1 MDALTEKYNRPGPRY
16 TSYPTAVEFDDR
28 VEKKAYAGALREAAK
43 SVDDPWSVYVHIPF
57 CEKRCT
63 FCACAVI
70 STSQHDRVAPAYV
83 KALKQEL
90 ALTRALTRG
99 RDTVAQL
106 HLGGGTPTYLAPELL
121 DELLAELFREFE
133 VLSDAE
139 LSAEVDPRVTS
150 EAHLDVLARYGF
162 NRLSMGVQD
171 LDAKVQG
178 AIGRH
183 QSLDDTMRLMERA
196 QARGLEAFNV
206 DLIYGLPYQTEE
218 GLRRTVQAM
227 IEAGIGRAA
236 VYGYAHVPWMRG
248 HQKRLP
254 LAALPKGRRRLRL
267 AEVVR
272 ECFEYAGYRAIGLDH
287 FALPDD
293 ELALAAD
300 DGRLMRNFMGYTV
313 RGGSDMLGLGLSSI
327 GDVGGSYVQNS
338 TKLVR
343 YLDACEAGQ
352 FAVVRGRARTR
363 DDEIR
368 RAVIDAWMCH
378 GEVVREQ
385 ISARFDMSFDAYFE
399 EELQALQE
407 LIDDHIV
414 IDDGE
419 RLILH
424 PEAGPFVRNV
434 AMVFDAY
441 MGETRGRFSKTV

>member
-1 MDALTEKYNRPGPRY
+1 MDALLGKYNRPGPRY
-16 TSYPTAVEFDDR
+16 TSYPTAVEFDER
-28 VEKKAYAGALREAAK
+28 VGKKRYGEALRGAAK
-43 SVDDPWSVYVHIPF
+43 RNNEPWSVYVHIPF

-70 STSQHDRVAPAYV
+70 STPQHDRVAPAYV
-83 KALKQEL
+83 KALLQEL

-99 RDTVAQL
+99 RDQVAQL
-106 HLGGGTPTYLAPELL
+106 HLGGGTPTYLAPGLL
-121 DELLAELFREFE
+121 DELLGELFDQFE
-133 VLSDAE
+133 VLEGAE
-139 LSAEVDPRVTS
+139 LSAEVDPRVTT

-183 QSLDDTMRLMERA
+183 QSLHETHRLMEQA
-196 QARGLEAFNV
+196 QARGLENFNV

-218 GLRRTVQAM
+218 GLRRTVRAM
-227 IEAGIGRAA
+227 IDAGVGRAA

-254 LAALPKGRRRLRL
+254 IAALPKGRRRLRL

-272 ECFEYAGYRAIGLDH
+272 EAFEYAGYRAIGLDH

-313 RGGSDMLGLGLSSI
+313 SGGSDLLGLGLSSI
-327 GDVGGSYVQNS
+327 GDVDGHYVQNS

-352 FAVVRGRARTR
+352 FATTRGRSRTR
-363 DDEIR
+363 DDDIR
-368 RAVIDAWMCH
+368 RAVIDGWMCH
-378 GEVVREQ
+378 GEVLRSQ
-385 ISARFDMSFDAYFE
+385 ISEAFDMNFNAYFE
-399 EELQALQE
+399 SELQVLSE
-407 LIDDHIV
+407 LIEDGIV

-441 MGETRGRFSKTV
+441 MDETRGRFSKTV